1 MGMNV
6 GANVLTSGGL
16 GLTMI
21 LLLVTGIMLVI
32 ASNKLK
38 EVPEFEGST
47 DLNNA
52 NSNLKTAYFLFFI
65 ATAISLIL
73 GILYAGHESAWCLSE
88 WIHGVLYLLLY
99 IAVVIGVI
107 YAFLAL
113 NKIYTPELENNNG
126 SAAFIWAALL
136 IGSLAFITMTAV
148 GSGRVGYG
156 VSRNSA
162 THRLRHAEHKLH
174 EMHSAV
180 TGLQNDFPGHKDRC
194 GSEQQ
199 CGMEAAP
206 APVMMVEQPSRLPPV
221 PAQVSVQTY
230 PTQNYQPVQSYQNVR
245 TYPSAQSVNY
255 QPPTQ
260 SFVGAPTVTRHSVV
274 TTSQP
279 VVTTSSPR
287 MRQSALAQSVNQSMN
302 QSMGQ
307 GMGDN
312 AGFI

>member
-1 MGMNV
+1 MGMNI

-16 GLTMI
+16 GLTMV
-21 LLLVTGIMLVI
+21 LLLVTGIMLVV

-38 EVPEFEGST
+38 EVPEFEGSS

-52 NSNLKTAYFLFFI
+52 NNNLKTAYFLFFI
-65 ATAISLIL
+65 ATAIALIL
-73 GILYAGHESAWCLSE
+73 GILYAGHESAWCSSE
-88 WIHGVLYLLLY
+88 WIHGVMYLLLY

-136 IGSLAFITMTAV
+136 IGSFAFMVMTAT

-156 VSRNSA
+156 VSRNAA

-194 GSEQQ
+194 GSEQ
-199 CGMEAAP
+199 CGTVEAAP
-206 APVMMVEQPSRLPPV
+206 VMVMSEPRLPPV
-221 PAQVSVQTY
+221 PSQVSVQTY
-230 PTQNYQPVQSYQNVR
+230 PSQSYQSVR
-245 TYPSAQSVNY
+245 TYPSAQTVSY

-287 MRQSALAQSVNQSMN
+287 MAQSALAQSVNQN
-302 QSMGQ
+302 IGQ
-307 GMGDN
+307 GMGQSMN
-312 AGFI
+312 ETAGFI